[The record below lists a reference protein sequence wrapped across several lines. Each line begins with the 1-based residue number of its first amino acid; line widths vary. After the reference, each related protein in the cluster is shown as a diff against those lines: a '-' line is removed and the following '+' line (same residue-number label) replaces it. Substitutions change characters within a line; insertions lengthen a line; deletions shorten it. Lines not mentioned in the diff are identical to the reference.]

1 MIKLK
6 KMYLCLEKISI
17 DIADFGDIVIAV
29 DHVELSKLREWLDSK
44 MVVSDSI
51 ISLMVY
57 KFYYRAL
64 EL

>member
-17 DIADFGDIVIAV
+17 DIADFVDIVIAV